1 MCGVQR
7 SMIAMLP
14 SSWRS
19 LEAGVKTVRFGE
31 ASRLSLPRAE
41 AGNTGCRAAFH
52 RDIVAPVLLLV

>member
-1 MCGVQR
+1 
-7 SMIAMLP
+7 MIAMLP